1 MNTKDILERALR
13 NQHFRK
19 ALMQG
24 SFNREHYAKQRL
36 DEFRRMLA
44 NTAKLEKVR
53 AFFSTPNLGA
63 VGYPSGGASGFQ
75 NFGTVIQLASLTALV
90 SSIAGLVALEKSVDM
105 PNLTIYLPDLVSV
118 TGAPPV
124 YPVAGAYQYSDTG
137 ISQQVLQVDATPNQ
151 PAPSV
156 NATPFDN
163 VNIPGLPR
171 SYKLTITAI
180 DSAGNK
186 ATYTILDSGDGRF
199 LAPAPSVTVN
209 GITIDFPSNLTINYG
224 SGNLLYGGV
233 SNTDFRVSSSNNLTS
248 VVFTLTFEADFP
260 GQNAYP
266 VPPNDTRLRLSM
278 REFTVNTKPNKIEAE
293 IDLFLVHGLQKS
305 MNTDIVSLLTERLSN
320 TLTDLINRYIAQ
332 VYVTQILPQA
342 GLITVD
348 VSTPVGGGTTISTY
362 NQYNPIVDKIMG
374 ELEGIN
380 YILAKRSF
388 IGLTANAY
396 LVSSRMAYWLARAG
410 LIDPS
415 NFVREDSRFIN
426 GLVGYYR
433 GVPVIVNVALDPV
446 FDRTVSVPNSQLFT
460 AGGFA
465 IHNLVENNLSPV
477 LYATFLP
484 ITAGPTVGNFNNTVQ
499 QAFALF
505 HQSDAI
511 PFVKELVVPFRFDGL
526 PPVTGL

>member
-13 NQHFRK
+13 NQHFRR

-36 DEFRRMLA
+36 DEFCRMLA
-44 NTAKLEKVR
+44 NTAKIEKVR
-53 AFFSTPNLGA
+53 SFFSAPNLGA
-63 VGYPSGGASGFQ
+63 VGYPSGGGFQ
-75 NFGTVIQLASLTALV
+75 NFGTVIQLASLTSLV

-137 ISQQVLQVDATPNQ
+137 ISQQVLQFDATPS
-151 PAPSV
+151 PAASSV
-156 NATPFDN
+156 TAAPFST
-163 VNIPGLPR
+163 VGIPGLSR

-180 DSAGNK
+180 DSNGNK
-186 ATYTILDSGDGRF
+186 ATYTILDSGDGQF
-199 LAPAPSVTVN
+199 LIPAPSVTVN
-209 GITIDFPSNLTINYG
+209 GITITFPSQITIGYG
-224 SGNLLYGGV
+224 SSNLVYGGAI
-233 SNTDFRVSSSNNLTS
+233 STFTVSSSSNLTS
-248 VVFTLTFEADFP
+248 VVFTLTFDADFP

-266 VPPNDTRLRLSM
+266 VNPNDTRLRLSM
-278 REFTVNTKPNKIEAE
+278 REFTVNTKQNKIEAE

-332 VYVTQILPQA
+332 VYVRQILPQA
-342 GLITVD
+342 GIIEID
-348 VSTPVGGGTTISTY
+348 ASTPIGTGGPAASSY

-374 ELEGIN
+374 ELEGVN
-380 YILAKRSF
+380 YVLAKRSF

-396 LVSSRMAYWLARAG
+396 LVSPRMAYWLARTG

-433 GVPVIVNVALDPV
+433 GVPVIVNMALESV
-446 FDRTVSVPNSQLFT
+446 FDGVDTATAGSNMHT

-465 IHNLVENNLSPV
+465 IHNLVENNLSPA

-511 PFVKELVVPFRFDGL
+511 PFVKELVVPFRFRGL
-526 PPVTGL
+526 PVLQGL

>member
-1 MNTKDILERALR
+1 MNTKYILEQALR

-53 AFFSTPNLGA
+53 SFFSAPNLGA
-63 VGYPSGGASGFQ
+63 VGYPSGGGFQ
-75 NFGTVIQLASLTALV
+75 NFGTVIQLASLTSLV

-137 ISQQVLQVDATPNQ
+137 ISQQVLQFDATPS
-151 PAPSV
+151 PAASSV
-156 NATPFDN
+156 TAAPFGT
-163 VNIPGLPR
+163 VGIPGLSR

-180 DSAGNK
+180 DSNGNK
-186 ATYTILDSGDGRF
+186 ATYTILDSGDGQF
-199 LAPAPSVTVN
+199 LIPAPSVTVN
-209 GITIDFPSNLTINYG
+209 GITITFPSQITIGYG
-224 SGNLLYGGV
+224 SSNLAYGGAI
-233 SNTDFRVSSSNNLTS
+233 TTFTVSSSSNLTS
-248 VVFTLTFEADFP
+248 VVFTLTFDADFP

-266 VPPNDTRLRLSM
+266 ANPNDTRLRLSM
-278 REFTVNTKPNKIEAE
+278 REFTVNTKQNKIEAE

-332 VYVTQILPQA
+332 VYVRQILPQA

-348 VSTPVGGGTTISTY
+348 VSTPVGGGTVISTY

-446 FDRTVSVPNSQLFT
+446 FDGTVTVQGSQLFT

-465 IHNLVENNLSPV
+465 IHNLVENNLSPA

-511 PFVKELVVPFRFDGL
+511 PFVKELVVPFRFEGL